1 MKYLVVTPDN
11 VLYEREFA
19 APLYEEI
26 GEVVGG
32 YIEVVHPVHL
42 GAPMCLV
49 VNEEGLL
56 ENLDLNLFGSILY
69 GMAEHGQPILGDVVI
84 AKEGWTPEGPD
95 FVPFEDVELKNLRYN
110 ILKSFTFIKEKE

>member
-1 MKYLVVTPDN
+1 
-11 VLYEREFA
+11 
-19 APLYEEI
+19 
-26 GEVVGG
+26 
-32 YIEVVHPVHL
+32 
-42 GAPMCLV
+42 MCLV

-84 AKEGWTPEGPD
+84 AKEGWTPEGPALD
-95 FVPFEDVELKNLRYN
+95 ITSIKLSLKELISPLN